1 MLLPRM
7 PKTTPRIRTVRIS
20 GDRRAYLRPAPMAIS
35 MFSGGRK
42 GAGRGLRQRHST
54 TIRPT
59 YETELTRNAADGPAL
74 ATITPPIAGPAV
86 RAMLNDT
93 LFRATAAGRSARGT
107 CSPTEDCQAGP

>member
-35 MFSGGRK
+35 MFFGGRK
-42 GAGRGLRQRHST
+42 GAGGGRRQRHST

-59 YETELTRNAADGPAL
+59 YDTALTRNAAGGAAL
-74 ATITPPIAGPAV
+74 ATVTPPTAGAAV
-86 RAMLNDT
+86 GAMFNDT
-93 LFRATAAGRSARGT
+93 LFRATSA
-107 CSPTEDCQAGP
+107 